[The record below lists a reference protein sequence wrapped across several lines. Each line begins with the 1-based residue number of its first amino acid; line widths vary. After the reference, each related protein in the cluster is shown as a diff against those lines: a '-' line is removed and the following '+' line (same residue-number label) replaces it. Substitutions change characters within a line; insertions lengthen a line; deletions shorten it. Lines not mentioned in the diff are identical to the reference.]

1 MVVGGKSV
9 QEQGGQIRR
18 GVEIVIGTPGRIEDC
33 LDQRLLV
40 LNQCFYVI
48 LDEADKMIEMDLEE
62 SVNKI
67 ISCIPRHLAKSTDEK
82 TARQQEMMMKREKTQ
97 FCTTFMMFSATMLPE
112 VEKLAR

>member
-9 QEQGGQIRR
+9 QEQGSQIRR

-40 LNQCFYVI
+40 LNQCYYVI

-67 ISCIPRHLAKSTDEK
+67 IGTIPQSLAKDENRMV
-82 TARQQEMMMKREKTQ
+82 ARMQEESMN
-97 FCTTFMMFSATMLPE
+97 
-112 VEKLAR
+112 VD